1 MVPEQVIAANP
12 NSMAKISFNASDLKI
27 VSDVTSFHNI
37 KLKSVCLFVL
47 KSHLDHGLFKK
58 HEQPC

>member
-37 KLKSVCLFVL
+37 KLKSVCFFL
-47 KSHLDHGLFKK
+47 KVI
-58 HEQPC
+58 